1 MTGEKFLVSIRH
13 LDCEINALEL
23 QKNRLGDQRQSL
35 LDRVYPSGNMG
46 VVVQHTTGSKT
57 EALGVQLADLIPPD
71 PDKLFE
77 QHKALMAQINKKIDK
92 LVALKEKA
100 MELIEGLPNSRERAL
115 LIHRYLN
122 NCSWAEVA
130 QLLNYTD
137 DYIRGE
143 LKDAAIEEFER
154 VWKKNPQK
162 PTDI

>member
-35 LDRVYPSGNMG
+35 LDRAYPSGNLG
-46 VVVQHTTGSKT
+46 VVVQHSVGSKT
-57 EALGVQLADLIPPD
+57 EALGVQLATLVPPD
-71 PDKLFE
+71 PEQLFE
-77 QHKALMAQINKKIDK
+77 QHKALMDLINRKIDR

-115 LIHRYLN
+115 LVHRYLN
-122 NCSWAEVA
+122 NCTWAEV
-130 QLLNYTD
+130 
-137 DYIRGE
+137 GE
-143 LKDAAIEEFER
+143 LLGYSESHVRDELKTTAIEAFEEI
-154 VWKKNPQK
+154 WKISRQK